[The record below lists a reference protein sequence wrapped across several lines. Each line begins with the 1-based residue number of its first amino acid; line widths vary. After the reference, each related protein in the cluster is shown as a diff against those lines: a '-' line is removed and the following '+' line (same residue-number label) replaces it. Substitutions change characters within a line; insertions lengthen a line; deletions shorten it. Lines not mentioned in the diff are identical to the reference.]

1 MNVPDIA
8 GQLYEARSRYE
19 SKYGPIHP
27 ALRELSPELLLSLVQ
42 NSVEDEVA
50 LDTQT
55 IEGALGQVDDRVR
68 FILEQ
73 VKA

>member
-19 SKYGPIHP
+19 SKHGSLHP
-27 ALRELSPELLLSLVQ
+27 VLRELSPELLLSLVQ
-42 NSVEDEVA
+42 TSFEDEVA

>member
-1 MNVPDIA
+1 MNVSDIA
-8 GQLYEARSRYE
+8 GKLYEARVRYE
-19 SKYGPIHP
+19 AKHGPLHP
-27 ALRELSPELLLSLVQ
+27 VLRELSPDLLLSLVQ
-42 NSVEDEVA
+42 TSLEGEIA

-68 FILEQ
+68 FLLEQ

>member
-19 SKYGPIHP
+19 LKHGPIQP
-27 ALRELSPELLLSLVQ
+27 VLRELSPELLLSLVQ
-42 NSVEDEVA
+42 TSFEDEVA

>member
-19 SKYGPIHP
+19 SKHGPLHP
-27 ALRELSPELLLSLVQ
+27 VLRELSPELLLSLVQ
-42 NSVEDEVA
+42 TSFEDEVA